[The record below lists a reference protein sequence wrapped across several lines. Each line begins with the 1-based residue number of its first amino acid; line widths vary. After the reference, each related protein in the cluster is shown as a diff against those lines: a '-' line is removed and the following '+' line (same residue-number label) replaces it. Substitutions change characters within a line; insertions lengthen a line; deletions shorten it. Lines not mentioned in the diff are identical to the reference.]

1 MKKTLLAV
9 ALLLASTGVFAQVNV
24 KDNATMNRGNMA
36 VKQQSVFTL
45 PAKKAV
51 AKAHPA
57 GTTLLT
63 DFSNA
68 DSYAIG
74 TAAGHSAVGKN
85 SKFQIRP
92 DTTSAWTG
100 SQNEIVNYVLGLNTP
115 GNWFRLQNSDW
126 ANMSAKNGFAY
137 LDLESVTLEDNES
150 NTVINAWIRPTQSIN
165 TYGLRGVDIY
175 ISQYCY
181 RFNTDKYYID
191 WSHTED
197 FAVYDSMEFN
207 ARGYMLDPNEIKRGV
222 TKITLPTNTSN
233 CSLISEDPSEQTY
246 IRIRVKCPAAGGN
259 IHGYLFI
266 VDDIAWAET
275 PEYNLDVLGHD
286 FYGGYKRVP
295 EIVEVEPFFSR
306 VKVNNSGANDLTNV
320 TVKNNMVKA
329 NIIAGGSYDGT
340 DSLDFDFNSDA
351 VVTNIGV
358 QDVLST
364 DAYEVEGRDENNNSI
379 MLLRDIEWLEAY
391 ETNQLNDGT
400 GYYSVINTLSYD
412 YQEDGQTK
420 TETIS
425 ADIYGTIDDPL
436 IYTYSVTQPADEE
449 AGVYRWSRDASGTR
463 VYDHFD
469 HGYAQKGNNVY
480 YGQGDVNAEGYRV
493 CLGYSAKEFKEP
505 AYAWGIEVVP
515 AINCS
520 AATTADYSY
529 TYNEPGAMIKS
540 SLWKLDLE
548 AASNDDVIAPVLYT
562 NAAGEEDQILESEIY
577 EVQASDLFDIPA
589 ADMGKVFY
597 VDGQNLNAIY
607 LPFKNQS
614 VQLEPNTLYY
624 ACYENVIDGKFQVA
638 QSTPFSNVF
647 RIGYSHIPMFNE
659 ETGKEEETIIYN
671 LVVYSPGVP
680 TNGQYQWTWGALYS
694 HTDNVPLIRLM
705 IGKNKGG
712 LTDATEN
719 TASMNLFPNPAKD
732 NAVLD
737 YTLATSGKV
746 TIEVSDLMGRTVLS
760 LNEGMRNAGIANK
773 ANIDA
778 SKLANGS
785 YICTVKV
792 NGAKAATTKMVVNR

>member
-24 KDNATMNRGNMA
+24 KDNATMNRGNAA
-36 VKQQSVFTL
+36 VRQQSAFTL
-45 PAKKAV
+45 PVKKAV
-51 AKAHPA
+51 AKAHPT

-63 DFSNA
+63 DFSSA
-68 DSYAIG
+68 DSYVIG
-74 TAAGHSAVGKN
+74 TAAGHSATGKE

-92 DTTSAWTG
+92 DTTGVWTG
-100 SQNEIVNYVLGLNTP
+100 TPNGVITNLLGLGSA
-115 GNWFRLQNSDW
+115 GNWSILTDPGW
-126 ANMSAKNGFAY
+126 ANMSANNGFAY
-137 LDLESVTLEDNES
+137 LNLYDVKYVDNDG
-150 NTVINAWIRPTQSIN
+150 NQVINAWIRPTQSIN

-175 ISQYCY
+175 ISQFCM

-191 WSHTED
+191 WSHSED

-207 ARGYMLDPNEIKRGV
+207 ARNYMLDPSEYTFG
-222 TKITLPTNTSN
+222 TLKITLPTNTSN
-233 CSLISEDPSEQTY
+233 CSLISEDPGEQTY
-246 IRIRVKCPAAGGN
+246 IRIRVKVPASSVQP
-259 IHGYLFI
+259 HGYAFF

-275 PEYNLDVLGHD
+275 PEYNLDVLDHD
-286 FYGGYKRVP
+286 FYGGYRVLP
-295 EIVEVEPFFSR
+295 EIVEAEPFYSR

-329 NIIAGGSYDGT
+329 VVFPGESYNGS
-340 DSLDFDFNSDA
+340 DSIYFDFNSDA
-351 VVTNIGV
+351 VVANIGV

-364 DAYEVEGRDENNNSI
+364 DAFEVEGRDENNNPI
-379 MLLRDIEWLEAY
+379 MFLRDIEWMEAY
-391 ETNQLNDGT
+391 ETNQLNDGA
-400 GYYSVINTLSYD
+400 GYYGVMNTISYD

-425 ADIYGTIDDPL
+425 ADVSGTMEDPL
-436 IYTYSVTQPADEE
+436 IYRYSVTEPIDAE
-449 AGVYRWSRDASGTR
+449 AGVYRWSRDASGSG
-463 VYDHFD
+463 VNYHFN
-469 HGYAQKGNNVY
+469 HGYHQVGNNVY
-480 YGQGDVNAEGYRV
+480 YGEANVESAGYRV
-493 CLGYSAKEFKEP
+493 CLGFAAKNFTED
-505 AYAWGIEVVP
+505 AYAWGVEVVP

-520 AATTADYSY
+520 AASTADYSF
-529 TYNEPGAMIKS
+529 TFNEPGAMIKS

-548 AASNDDVIAPVLYT
+548 AASNDDAVAPVLYT
-562 NAAGEEDQILESEIY
+562 NAAGEEDQMLESEIY
-577 EVQASDLFDIPA
+577 EVQASDLLDVPE
-589 ADMGKVFY
+589 ADRYNKVFY
-597 VDGQNLNAIY
+597 VDGQNLKAIY

-614 VQLEPNTLYY
+614 VKLEPNTLYY
-624 ACYENVIDGKFQVA
+624 ACYENAIDGKFQVA
-638 QSTPFSNVF
+638 QSVPFTNVF
-647 RIGYSHIPMFNE
+647 RIGYSHIPTVNE
-659 ETGKEEETIIYN
+659 QGEDDLATVGN
-671 LVVYSPGVP
+671 LVIYSPGVP
-680 TNGQYQWTWGALYS
+680 TTGQYQWAWGSIYS
-694 HTDNVPLIRLM
+694 FTDDVPLIRLM